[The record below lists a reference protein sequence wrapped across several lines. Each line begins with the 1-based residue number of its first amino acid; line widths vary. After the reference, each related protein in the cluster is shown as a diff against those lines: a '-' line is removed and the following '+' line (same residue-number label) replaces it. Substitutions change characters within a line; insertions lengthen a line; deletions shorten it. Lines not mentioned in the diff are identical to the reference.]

1 VEAQTKTHVHH
12 HRKST
17 RCTRSPPPTHIPS
30 FCRPSTRIP
39 FHHLLLSI
47 FLPLDTSPNHIRCI
61 NFHLSA
67 TYSYSVHHHLLLS
80 IFLPLD
86 TSPKHP
92 LPLLPLPFA
101 LSIYLSAVGRKRKSK
116 PSVACFKKKTVAFPS
131 LLPFVGSRENPAQEC
146 FYVSL
151 RNGLSIT
158 MAVQHIYWS
167 SHYYRWEDYTQFLCV
182 TGY

>member
-1 VEAQTKTHVHH
+1 MSTDRLWRHKPKPTFTTTARAHAAHVHH
-12 HRKST
+12 HLL
-17 RCTRSPPPTHIPS
+17 IPS
-30 FCRPSTRIP
+30 FCRPSTCIP
-39 FHHLLLSI
+39 F
-47 FLPLDTSPNHIRCI
+47 
-61 NFHLSA
+61 
-67 TYSYSVHHHLLLS
+67 HHLLLS

-101 LSIYLSAVGRKRKSK
+101 AFPSIFLPLDANASPNHPLPFHLSAVCWVQRK
-116 PSVACFKKKTVAFPS
+116 PSPGIQQV
-131 LLPFVGSRENPAQEC
+131 C

>member
-1 VEAQTKTHVHH
+1 LWRHKPKPTFTTTARAHAAHVHH
-12 HRKST
+12 H
-17 RCTRSPPPTHIPS
+17 HIPS

-61 NFHLSA
+61 NFHLSS
-67 TYSYSVHHHLLLS
+67 TYSYSVHNHLLLS

-86 TSPKHP
+86 ASPKHP

-116 PSVACFKKKTVAFPS
+116 PSVAFPS
-131 LLPFVGSRENPAQEC
+131 FCRLLGPEKTQPRNPA
-146 FYVSL
+146 
-151 RNGLSIT
+151 GLLLHLVAKRSVYYHGRST
-158 MAVQHIYWS
+158 HILV
-167 SHYYRWEDYTQFLCV
+167 EPLL
-182 TGY
+182 